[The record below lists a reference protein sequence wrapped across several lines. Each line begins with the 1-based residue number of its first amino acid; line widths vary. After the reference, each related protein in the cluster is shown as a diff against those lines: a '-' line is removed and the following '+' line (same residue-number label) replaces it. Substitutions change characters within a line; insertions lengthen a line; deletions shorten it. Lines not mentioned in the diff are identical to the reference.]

1 MNEEKFFRLPIIRYF
16 RQKYLSK
23 HQGFVKSNRSEV
35 LLMYRTFLK
44 TIPKLY
50 TRKLL
55 IQSKMEVIL
64 KNINIFLKKNF

>member
-1 MNEEKFFRLPIIRYF
+1 MNEKKFFRLPIIRYF
-16 RQKYLSK
+16 RQKYLTK
-23 HQGFVKSNRSEV
+23 HETFIKSNRSEV

-55 IQSKMEVIL
+55 IQSKMEVFI
-64 KNINIFLKKNF
+64 KFSIFYF

>member
-16 RQKYLSK
+16 RQKYSTK
-23 HQGFVKSNRSEV
+23 HETFIKSNRREV

-55 IQSKMEVIL
+55 IQSKMEVFI
-64 KNINIFLKKNF
+64 KFSIFYF

>member
-1 MNEEKFFRLPIIRYF
+1 MNEEKFFKLPIIRFF
-16 RQKYLSK
+16 RQRYLKKYDDLMK
-23 HQGFVKSNRSEV
+23 NNRSEV

-55 IQSKMEVIL
+55 IQAKLEV
-64 KNINIFLKKNF
+64 FPRTH